1 MWKLVALEAV
11 TFVRKNNSLTSLLY
25 YIQITYIYIY
35 TKKGERQLGKTRHTT
50 VFYNKLSR
58 KLRKIKTKNLSRDTH
73 NYNTPLQAGAYKLYA
88 PSLEHIN

>member
-35 TKKGERQLGKTRHTT
+35 TPKKEKDNSARQDIPLSSTT
-50 VFYNKLSR
+50 S
-58 KLRKIKTKNLSRDTH
+58 
-73 NYNTPLQAGAYKLYA
+73 
-88 PSLEHIN
+88 